1 MQLNDKDLLSIQ
13 ETRDLIAAAKKAQ
26 SEIALMDQGQV
37 DKIVKAI
44 ADAGVRNAKRLA
56 EMAHEDTDFGTVE
69 DKIMKNVFA
78 SQSVYEYIKDMKT
91 VGELSHNDEL
101 K

>member
-44 ADAGVRNAKRLA
+44 ADAGERSSNSEAPFSARCSCGA
-56 EMAHEDTDFGTVE
+56 ERRRCCR
-69 DKIMKNVFA
+69 
-78 SQSVYEYIKDMKT
+78 
-91 VGELSHNDEL
+91 
-101 K
+101 